1 MSATAKVWDDNSG
14 IGAGLAET
22 RKRALDVTDKMPPH
36 LRLLVHEYGLPI
48 IETCVKHGV
57 TNPGKIRELIRDI
70 WAGARHP
77 GQSGS
82 AHETLDWLLMQAGAN
97 ISAKK
102 LRRFLADNNLVICST
117 EPTRPMLDASMAEVS
132 GHNIR
137 CTREEKHRLRL
148 RAALRKAMEIS
159 IK

>member
-1 MSATAKVWDDNSG
+1 MNAVPAIYHENIEVGSALSVK
-14 IGAGLAET
+14 
-22 RKRALDVTDKMPPH
+22 RHRALETSDKLPVH
-36 LRLLVHEYGLPI
+36 LRSLVHEYGLPI
-48 IETCVKHGV
+48 ITTCVKHGV
-57 TNPGKIRELIRDI
+57 TNPGKIRELVRDI
-70 WAGARHP
+70 WAGARQTS
-77 GQSGS
+77 QSGS

-102 LRRFLADNNLVICST
+102 LRRFLADNSLVICSV
-117 EPTRPMLDASMAEVS
+117 EPTRAMLNASMLEVS

-148 RAALRKAMEIS
+148 RTALRQAMQES